1 MLIESIIPNKTNYV
15 IVFDV
20 DETLG
25 HFTQLYTFW
34 SLLSEYINNTNEIIF
49 FKLLDI
55 FPNFL
60 RPSI

>member
-34 SLLSEYINNTNEIIF
+34 SLLSEYINNTNETIF

-55 FPNFL
+55 YNTY
-60 RPSI
+60 